1 MMMDLMKRIMYTGI
15 GFALNTKS
23 EIETWVK
30 DMVEKGKMSEQDGR
44 EFLSDLSS
52 RYDKARADL
61 QSRIDEMV
69 NTSLK
74 KTNVARRSELENLK
88 KEITALR
95 EEVLLQKSSSKTPS
109 ESESYKSEC

>member
-1 MMMDLMKRIMYTGI
+1 MIDLMKRIMYTGV
-15 GFALNTKS
+15 GLALNTRA
-23 EIETWVK
+23 EVEAWVK
-30 DMVEKGKMSEQDGR
+30 DMMEKGKMSEQDGR

-52 RYDKARADL
+52 RYDKARAEL

-74 KTNVARRSELENLK
+74 KANVARRSELEDLK

-95 EEVLLQKSSSKTPS
+95 EELARQNSSGETPS
-109 ESESYKSEC
+109 QSHQSEC